1 MKTDII
7 LESNNCQHRKE
18 ILVYSTRWNLTHTID
33 KLVEIRRNVLNES
46 KRRNL
51 SIEQFNTMM
60 LELKGVK
67 ARIEKMLEELLEG
80 RENTRMREELREVI
94 ESHVKFSQHI
104 ENNIITLQ

>member
-7 LESNNCQHRKE
+7 IKSSHYQHRKE
-18 ILVYSTRWNLTHTID
+18 TLVYSTRWNLTFAID
-33 KLVEIRRNVLNES
+33 KLVEIRKHVLNES

-51 SIEQFNTMM
+51 SIEQFNTIM

-67 ARIEKMLEELLEG
+67 ARIEQMLEELLEG
-80 RENTRMREELREVI
+80 RENTRMKEELREVI
-94 ESHVKFSQHI
+94 ESHAKFSQHI